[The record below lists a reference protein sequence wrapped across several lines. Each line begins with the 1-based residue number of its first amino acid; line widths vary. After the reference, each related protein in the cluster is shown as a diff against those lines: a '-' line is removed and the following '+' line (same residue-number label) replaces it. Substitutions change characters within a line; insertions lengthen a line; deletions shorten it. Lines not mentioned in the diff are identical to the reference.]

1 MRYQIVHE
9 SNGRM
14 RVRVLA
20 GLTVA
25 QADMLQFWLERRP
38 GVKRAVVHERTG
50 CAIVEYASPL
60 TRDLCVDLLRG
71 FRFEQLS
78 ANEIASIHSSRE
90 INRYYEEALVMRILG
105 KLLRRWLL
113 PPLWRAIFTTVHSIP
128 YL

>member
-38 GVKRAVVHERTG
+38 GVKRAVVHER
-50 CAIVEYASPL
+50 I
-60 TRDLCVDLLRG
+60 
-71 FRFEQLS
+71 RFLIYGE
-78 ANEIASIHSSRE
+78 H
-90 INRYYEEALVMRILG
+90 
-105 KLLRRWLL
+105 
-113 PPLWRAIFTTVHSIP
+113 
-128 YL
+128 